1 MGLPIFALI
10 IALIS
15 HTLIS
20 SYENINF
27 TFYVESGLLL
37 LFSIYFLFFLIYK
50 GSNEKITDP
59 ISKTFSREYLY
70 KYLTKEIKKEQDYT
84 LILVSIDNLSD
95 INERYGIKNGD
106 KVIYETASWVADFFI
121 SKKIMNFP
129 IGHMRSANFI
139 IGLPRKKIEYKPILE
154 LLCIKASELKLN
166 DIEIKISTS
175 IVDTNF
181 SQELDYLIEKLF
193 ELQNIKRSTKNN
205 FIEDNNLNPS
215 ELEFLVKKAVED
227 KNLLFMHQDIF
238 ENDKEVAKECFI
250 KLKTDTDKI
259 IHQKDYIKI
268 LNKLGLSLHFDLMI
282 LDKITSDCIK
292 ENNTIYAI
300 NISPTSIRNK
310 RFFYELRDILEKKQY
325 VQNKIIFIL
334 SESEYYSH
342 IDKYRDT
349 LNAIRKM
356 GIYIAIDRVGSLH
369 TSYLYMRDLDIDYVR
384 FDSFYTKEIK
394 KKKFQTTIEGF
405 NLIMHNNG
413 IKSWIKMIED
423 QESLNLVKEIGI
435 DYVQGKYLSSLKT
448 HN

>member
-15 HTLIS
+15 HTLVS
-20 SYENINF
+20 SYESLDIS
-27 TFYVESGLLL
+27 FYIESILLL

-50 GSNEKITDP
+50 GYSKKIIDP

-70 KYLTKEIKKEQDYT
+70 EYLKKEIQKEKKYT
-84 LILVSIDNLSD
+84 LILISIDNLSD

-106 KVIYETASWVADFFI
+106 KIIYETATWVADFFI

-139 IGLPRKKIEYKPILE
+139 IGLPREKTEYKPLLE
-154 LLCIKASELKLN
+154 FLCLKASELKLN
-166 DIEIKISTS
+166 EIEIKMSTS
-175 IVDTNF
+175 IIDTNF

-193 ELQNIKRSTKNN
+193 ELQNIKRNTKNHV
-205 FIEDNNLNPS
+205 IEENELNPS
-215 ELEFLVKKAVED
+215 ELESLVIQAIES
-227 KNLLFMHQDIF
+227 KNLLFMHQNIF
-238 ENDKEVAKECFI
+238 ENDKVVANECFV
-250 KLKTDTDKI
+250 KLKTDTEKI

-268 LNKLGLSLHFDLMI
+268 LNKLGLSLQFDLMI
-282 LDKITSDCIK
+282 LEKITSDCMQ
-292 ENNTIYAI
+292 ENSILHAI

-310 RFFYELRDILEKKQY
+310 RFFYELRDILQKKEY
-325 VQNKIIFIL
+325 IKNRLIFIL

-342 IDKYRDT
+342 IDKYKDT
-349 LNAIRKM
+349 LNTIREM
-356 GIYIAIDRVGSLH
+356 GVFIAIDRVGSLH

-394 KKKFQTTIEGF
+394 KQKFKTTIEGF

-413 IKSWIKMIED
+413 IKSWVKMVED
-423 QESLNLVKEIGI
+423 KESFVLVKEIGI
-435 DYVQGKYLSSLKT
+435 DYIQGKYLSSLEP